1 MKVLVSFLLFSFFLF
16 AMKVSA
22 QEISSVDYK
31 EWYGQSAY
39 ISLGTP
45 IFKLVLNPHNSLYF
59 QTDLVK
65 NKSLLFS
72 NKGGNKERDFTIKFY
87 DSKKILILAEKLN
100 NQVILVS
107 DSLELIHWEI
117 LKSRPIRYLG
127 LDCYQAKG
135 YFRGRNYTA
144 YFAPKIKKSDGPFK
158 FSGLPGLIIKIASE
172 DNFKIWQALK
182 INYQEKNDI
191 QLPAKFKETPIA
203 FSAYSKLK
211 KNEDTHFIKNYKAKN
226 PAKPGE
232 TYTIYFEYAEKNL
245 EID

>member
-1 MKVLVSFLLFSFFLF
+1 MKVFVSFLLFSFFLY
-16 AMKVSA
+16 AIKVSG

-39 ISLGTP
+39 ISVGTP

-59 QTDLVK
+59 QTDLLM
-65 NKSLLFS
+65 NKSLLFAS
-72 NKGGNKERDFTIKFY
+72 KGGNKERDFTIKFY
-87 DSKKILILAEKLN
+87 DSRKMLILAEKMN

-107 DSLELIHWEI
+107 DSFELIHWKI
-117 LKSRPIRYLG
+117 LKSSAIRYLG

-135 YFRGRNYTA
+135 HFRGRNYTA
-144 YFAPKIKKSDGPFK
+144 YFAPKIKKSEGPFK

-172 DNFKIWQALK
+172 DKFKIWQAIK
-182 INYQEKNDI
+182 INYQEKNNI
-191 QLPAKFKETPIA
+191 QLPSKFKDTPIA

-211 KNEDTHFIKNYKAKN
+211 KNEDGRFIKEYRVKHPVKR
-226 PAKPGE
+226 GE
-232 TYTIYFEYAEKNL
+232 TNNVYFEYVEKTL